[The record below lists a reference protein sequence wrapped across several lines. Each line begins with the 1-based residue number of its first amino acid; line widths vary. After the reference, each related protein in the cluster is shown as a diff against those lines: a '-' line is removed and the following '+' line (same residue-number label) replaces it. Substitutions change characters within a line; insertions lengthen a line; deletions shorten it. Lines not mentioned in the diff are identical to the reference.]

1 MIIIITYRIA
11 LFFVCVGV
19 MSGIVGYIM
28 EDVGGDNWF
37 DQSVPDMQLVN
48 IGSDD
53 VENLQ
58 FDGGSGVIDE
68 TGTLIKMVNMLWSV
82 LKGVFLITAML
93 GDFMVYDVNG
103 TNLFAPIL
111 FTFQIIIYVIYI
123 IGAAQF
129 ISNRSIK
136 VME

>member
-1 MIIIITYRIA
+1 MITYRIA

-37 DQSVPDMQLVN
+37 DQPVPDMKLVD
-48 IGSDD
+48 IESGD

-68 TGTLIKMVNMLWSV
+68 TGTLVKMFNILMSV
-82 LKGVFLITAML
+82 LQGVFLITTML
-93 GDFMVYDVNG
+93 DDFMVYDVNG
-103 TNLFAPIL
+103 TNLFAPVL

>member
-1 MIIIITYRIA
+1 MITYRIA

-19 MSGIVGYIM
+19 MSGILGYIM

-37 DQSVPDMQLVN
+37 DQSVPDMQLISVSN
-48 IGSDD
+48 GS

-68 TGTLIKMVNMLWSV
+68 TGTLVKMFNILVSV
-82 LKGVFLITAML
+82 LQGVFLITTML
-93 GDFMVYDVNG
+93 DDFMVYDVNG

-111 FTFQIIIYVIYI
+111 LTFQIIIYIIYI
-123 IGAAQF
+123 VGAVQF